1 MVFYESNTLFDYVI
15 IGQFVP
21 NKNKILILETGNI
34 FLIEKGKIIILKP
47 RAYNLFNSRYI

>member
-21 NKNKILILETGNI
+21 NKNKTLILETGNI

-47 RAYNLFNSRYI
+47 RAWFNSRYI

>member
-47 RAYNLFNSRYI
+47 RALFNSRYI